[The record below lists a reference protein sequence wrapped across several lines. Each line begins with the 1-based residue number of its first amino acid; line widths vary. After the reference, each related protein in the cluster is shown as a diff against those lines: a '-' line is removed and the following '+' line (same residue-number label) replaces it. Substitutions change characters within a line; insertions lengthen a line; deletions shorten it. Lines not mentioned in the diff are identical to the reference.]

1 MVLEYAKRLGEEWL
15 RNMMEKAKAERFAAN
30 AQCQE

>member
-15 RNMMEKAKAERFAAN
+15 RNMMDKAKAERFAAKVRG
-30 AQCQE
+30 

>member
-15 RNMMEKAKAERFAAN
+15 RNMMEKVKAERFAAKV
-30 AQCQE
+30 CG